1 MMADGLQDRID
12 VGTQRLTSRA
22 DALSQ
27 RARLLAE
34 RRRARME
41 RVAQRVMQSAPRTL
55 ERRRATLAKLGAGL
69 EARSPL
75 QVFKRGFA
83 VARSTD
89 GTALQ
94 RREAFAAGQAFDLLL
109 QDGRVRAITE
119 STHPDAPH
127 LRTDA

>member
-1 MMADGLQDRID
+1 
-12 VGTQRLTSRA
+12 
-22 DALSQ
+22 
-27 RARLLAE
+27 
-34 RRRARME
+34 ME
-41 RVAQRVMQSAPRTL
+41 RVAQRVVQSAPRTL